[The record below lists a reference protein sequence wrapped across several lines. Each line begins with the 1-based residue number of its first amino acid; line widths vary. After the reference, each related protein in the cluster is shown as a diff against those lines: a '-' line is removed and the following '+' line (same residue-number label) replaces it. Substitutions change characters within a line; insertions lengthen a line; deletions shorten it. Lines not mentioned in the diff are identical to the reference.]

1 MCYISLALILYNK
14 IIHYKWKLKGTYL
27 VMPQAGNN
35 WCWLID
41 AFLQM
46 LHQFIVGDI
55 YWFGQSI
62 HYFWVSIYT
71 KPWCANYWGLY
82 CWIISSGIMY
92 SDSFIYPYRYIVLFN
107 YILEM
112 SAQMHF
118 VFWFDLTLL
127 KRILA
132 VLVSSVD
139 AVMSPGKLIRL
150 TQTVSQVQRV
160 LDFWDIISATMNP

>member
-1 MCYISLALILYNK
+1 
-14 IIHYKWKLKGTYL
+14 
-27 VMPQAGNN
+27 
-35 WCWLID
+35 
-41 AFLQM
+41 
-46 LHQFIVGDI
+46 
-55 YWFGQSI
+55 
-62 HYFWVSIYT
+62 
-71 KPWCANYWGLY
+71 
-82 CWIISSGIMY
+82 MY

-118 VFWFDLTLL
+118 VFWVDLTLL

-150 TQTVSQVQRV
+150 TQKVSQVRRV
-160 LDFWDIISATMNP
+160 LDF